1 MSKPVHVICACAGVA
16 LLGFAGS
23 NWAADV
29 PAAGKQASPSDIA
42 GSYELVKRVMSDGKE
57 IHPPAIGALYSLIG
71 GRGNLNLF
79 LKQKD
84 GKLASESTISRY
96 TLTADEY
103 CEWIVFT
110 SRVDLDEPGVIN
122 KAPAVTNHCS
132 PITQKDGRIIFA
144 PAGEGVT
151 LSFDKTGFTATIAG
165 QFVDHW
171 ERLR

>member
-1 MSKPVHVICACAGVA
+1 MSKPVNVICACAGVA
-16 LLGFAGS
+16 LLGVAVS
-23 NWAADV
+23 AWAADV
-29 PAAGKQASPSDIA
+29 PATGTHAATTDIA
-42 GSYELVKRVMSDGKE
+42 GSYELVKRVMSDGEE
-57 IHPPAIGALYSLIG
+57 IHPPEIGALYSLIG

-79 LKQKD
+79 LKQKG
-84 GKLASESTISRY
+84 GKQSSESTISRY

-122 KAPAVTNHCS
+122 EAPAVTNHCS
-132 PITQKDGRIIFA
+132 PITHEDGRIVFA

-151 LSFDKTGFTATIAG
+151 LSFDRNGFTAAIAG

-171 ERLR
+171 EKLR